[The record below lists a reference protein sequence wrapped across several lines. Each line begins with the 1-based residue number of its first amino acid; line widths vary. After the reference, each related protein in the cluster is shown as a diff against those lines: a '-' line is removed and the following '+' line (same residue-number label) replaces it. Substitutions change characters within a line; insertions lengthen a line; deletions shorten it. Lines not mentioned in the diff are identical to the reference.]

1 MSRSLY
7 FVSNTIHETPLAS
20 LHVELGAKMVPFAGW
35 NMPVQYTSIIDE
47 HSAVR
52 DDVGIFDISHMG
64 QFFVEGDG
72 AEAWLNSLL
81 TNNLMKLGIG
91 EGQYSIMLNEQGG
104 VIDDLILY
112 REAEGRVF
120 LVVNASMIDEDFAWM
135 SKYLPQ
141 GLDLKNES
149 DQWAAMAVQGPH
161 AATLFAELFPGQPL
175 PPRNG
180 MASWTHE
187 GELLMVCST
196 GYTGEEGYEF
206 FSSSAN
212 GSSWFQRFIDAGAKP
227 CGLGARDS
235 LRLEVCYPL
244 NGSDLSPEHT
254 PLEAGLG
261 FFCDLEKGGGFIGSE
276 SLVQQKAEG
285 LKRRL
290 VALKYTG
297 RGAPPRAH
305 YSVYDKEGEVIS
317 ELTSG
322 VLSPSLREGIAL
334 AYLPVEH
341 AKIGTM
347 VDIDVR
353 GRRFEAKVVKKP
365 FYKKA

>member
-1 MSRSLY
+1 M
-7 FVSNTIHETPLAS
+7 
-20 LHVELGAKMVPFAGW
+20 
-35 NMPVQYTSIIDE
+35 
-47 HSAVR
+47 
-52 DDVGIFDISHMG
+52 
-64 QFFVEGDG
+64 
-72 AEAWLNSLL
+72 
-81 TNNLMKLGIG
+81 
-91 EGQYSIMLNEQGG
+91 
-104 VIDDLILY
+104 
-112 REAEGRVF
+112 
-120 LVVNASMIDEDFAWM
+120 
-135 SKYLPQ
+135 
-141 GLDLKNES
+141 
-149 DQWAAMAVQGPH
+149 
-161 AATLFAELFPGQPL
+161 
-175 PPRNG
+175 
-180 MASWTHE
+180 
-187 GELLMVCST
+187 
-196 GYTGEEGYEF
+196 
-206 FSSSAN
+206 
-212 GSSWFQRFIDAGAKP
+212 
-227 CGLGARDS
+227 
-235 LRLEVCYPL
+235 
-244 NGSDLSPEHT
+244 
-254 PLEAGLG
+254 EAGLG